1 MTNKPKSMQEK
12 KDEAAEKYCNFRL
25 EKEDSCVWVADRQGF
40 KAGWDARDKIAD
52 EALKVAVQALD
63 SIVIEYME
71 DKCDID
77 YSPHLNP
84 AFRMANEA
92 LTKIRELMGEK

>member
-40 KAGWDARDKIAD
+40 KAGWDARDKI
-52 EALKVAVQALD
+52 ENESLKIAVQALD
-63 SIVIEYME
+63 RIHGTGGASFCMDDLERFKRVRNVAT
-71 DKCDID
+71 K
-77 YSPHLNP
+77 
-84 AFRMANEA
+84 A
-92 LTKIRELMGEK
+92 LTKISELRGER